1 MHALID
7 SGWMGGWWM
16 VDEWMPKWMGARRIL
31 KTILNEIG
39 GRLEGRNPHT
49 SLLTLLP

>member
-16 VDEWMPKWMGARRIL
+16 VDEWMPKWMGILGRIRTKPENDGL
-31 KTILNEIG
+31 A
-39 GRLEGRNPHT
+39 H
-49 SLLTLLP
+49 LPLPTD